1 MKHPL
6 AAAVL
11 ALPMLLAGCA
21 TPDPQAENNASAA
34 RSSAALVNAS
44 YKAGDALLIQL
55 SGKLAADQPLLMA
68 TIVNIDALDQ
78 SSTLGR
84 LVSEQIATRMVQGGV
99 RMVEMKL
106 RSNVYL
112 KRDQGELMLTREIGQ
127 VAQTHH
133 AQAIIVG
140 SYAESRDVVFIN
152 IKVIQP
158 NTNHVLAGYDFAL
171 TKDAIVRPMLSQG

>member
-1 MKHPL
+1 MKHPI
-6 AAAVL
+6 AATLL
-11 ALPMLLAGCA
+11 ALPMLLAGCS
-21 TPDPQAENNASAA
+21 TPDPLDANAASAT
-34 RSSAALVNAS
+34 RSSAALVGAS
-44 YKAGDALLIQL
+44 YKAGDALLAQL
-55 SGKLAADQPLLMA
+55 GGKLAPGQPLLMA

-99 RMVEMKL
+99 SMVEMKL
-106 RSNVYL
+106 RNNVYL

-133 AQAIIVG
+133 AQAIVVG

-152 IKVIQP
+152 VKVIQP
-158 NTNHVLAGYDFAL
+158 TTNHVLAGYDFTLA
-171 TKDAIVRPMLSQG
+171 KDGIVRPMLSQG

>member
-1 MKHPL
+1 MKHPIAATLL
-6 AAAVL
+6 AF
-11 ALPMLLAGCA
+11 PMLLAGCS
-21 TPDPQAENNASAA
+21 TPDPQAENAASAA
-34 RSSAALVNAS
+34 RSSEALVGAS
-44 YKAGDALLIQL
+44 YKAGDALLAQL
-55 SGKLAADQPLLMA
+55 AGKLAPDQPLLMA

-106 RSNVYL
+106 RNNVYF

-133 AQAIIVG
+133 AQAIVVG

-171 TKDAIVRPMLSQG
+171 TKDGIVRPMLSQG